1 MQGNYFPLNATYD
14 MNSLFC
20 PLANAIASQTE
31 IVRSMGILWSVDH
44 DSAANPKPC
53 VDGRS
58 RQEFAF
64 EFIKGMYNAY
74 PDIPKFAYLNTLA
87 AHDYSIDLG
96 LQPLALEAY
105 DDYLSVFLAEMIARP
120 DAKNTVIVLRSDH
133 GLQGGPSPIDFST
146 QVEHMNPFNNLIIPS
161 KLNDLSLQRLFY
173 NQDKLVTGYDLYKT
187 LRALVRRPGRS
198 SSSLSK
204 FSYNL
209 LEEKVP
215 PDRTCSDAKIPVSY
229 CPCIEERDD
238 LMPYF
243 YICHTENTADQQNK
257 LVYNPRERKFNAVSF
272 PGKLKEKEEV
282 SLLNLNTNSN
292 PDKSDCQIDSRS
304 EAFVDGDFYPLWN
317 DIDNIT
323 SSYPNPKLSGGLFL
337 YPKQVMYF
345 RNLILQKVKDQKV
358 INRRQDN
365 KYTICE
371 TGFGAG
377 HSAAF
382 FLSLSPEIQLLS
394 FDKFDRPYQLQALKD
409 LQRKYPGRIHHVQ
422 GDSCSTVPSFFQ
434 SSNATNWQC
443 DFLHGSSLCPTDNL
457 DLVRYAGGEKAK
469 NCLVSRIL
477 TSTAM
482 SSIHDSH
489 VYFGPNAQ
497 WRRLRQAGCIT
508 DITCFKEA
516 KRSTKGKFIF
526 AKKGMT
532 AMTHFQSNYW
542 ILPSLKRKQ
551 KL

>member
-1 MQGNYFPLNATYD
+1 VQGNYFPLNATYD